1 MEAERWKRDL
11 CAYLPE
17 KLKKSLFALDEKR
30 SATLEEIR
38 VRVRRPV
45 QLIGS
50 DYDELL
56 WREDIDEGLCATL
69 LEGLSEHSLYAY
81 ERERNQGYFTIK
93 GGYRIGVC
101 GRMGGEGVMAE
112 VSGFNIRIAREWK
125 GCADAVMPHL
135 VDPAGAPI
143 STLLLSAPGV
153 GKTTML
159 RDIARQ
165 FSDGKR
171 VRARKVAIAD
181 ERGEIAGCYLGTPLL
196 DVGQRT
202 DVMDGYPKAR
212 AVFMLIRS
220 MSPAVIV
227 TDEIGGSEDAEALR
241 DASRSGVAV
250 VASAHAGDRRSA
262 AARPELGTLLREGL
276 FARVVELYR
285 AQSRV
290 CFRVVSA

>member
-11 CAYLPE
+11 SAYLPE
-17 KLKKSLFALDEKR
+17 KLKKSLFTLDEKR

-38 VRVRRPV
+38 VRVHRPV

-56 WREDIDEGLCATL
+56 WQESIDERLCAVL
-69 LEGLSEHSLYAY
+69 LEGLSEHSIYAY
-81 ERERNQGYFTIK
+81 ERERSQGYFTIR
-93 GGYRIGVC
+93 GGYRVGIC
-101 GRMGGEGVMAE
+101 GRMGGEGSMAE

-125 GCADAVMPHL
+125 GCADNVMPHL
-135 VDPAGAPI
+135 VDGAGAPV
-143 STLLLSAPGV
+143 SALLLSAPGV

-202 DVMDGYPKAR
+202 DVMDGYPKAQ
-212 AVFMLIRS
+212 AVSMLIRS
-220 MSPAVIV
+220 MSPAVII
-227 TDEIGGSEDAEALR
+227 TDEIGGSEDALALR
-241 DASRSGVAV
+241 DASQSGVAV
-250 VASAHAGDRRSA
+250 VASAHAGDRASA
-262 AARPELGTLLREGL
+262 TARPELRALLEEGL
-276 FARVVELYR
+276 FRQIIELYR
-285 AQSRV
+285 AENRV
-290 CFRVVSA
+290 YARVIPA